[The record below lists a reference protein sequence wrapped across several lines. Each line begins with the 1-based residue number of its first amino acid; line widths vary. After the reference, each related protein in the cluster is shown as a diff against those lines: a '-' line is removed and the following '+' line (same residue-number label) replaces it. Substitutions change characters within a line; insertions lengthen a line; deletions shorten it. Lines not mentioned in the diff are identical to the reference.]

1 MNMVENAFNDLPAL
15 LGAADSLSEAK
26 VVALF
31 VHSLVQQNA
40 PPQNMRVDMA
50 YTGGEQPV
58 YPDLGFMVDGQQH
71 WMEVKYFKSGTGA
84 STAKGGTFLK
94 DLFRLAGF
102 KQDAP
107 EPTCWLLHVYD
118 GEPTQ
123 LFTDAERWQDWFLK
137 NGTAEARFTFDL
149 LNHTTQK
156 ILIGHRWQG
165 EKRFRVQNMRLEPE
179 GSPKRILV
187 LTRLIQCS

>member
-31 VHSLVQQNA
+31 VHALVEQGVA
-40 PPQNMRVDMA
+40 PQPMRVDMA
-50 YTGGEQPV
+50 YTGGEQKV
-58 YPDLGFMVDGQQH
+58 YPDIGFMVNGQQH

-84 STAKGGTFLK
+84 TTAKGGYFLK

-102 KQDAP
+102 MQDEP
-107 EPTCWLLHVYD
+107 GPTCWLLHVYD
-118 GEPTQ
+118 GEPTL
-123 LFTDAERWQDWFLK
+123 LFTDAERWQDRFLK
-137 NGTAEARFTFDL
+137 NGTAEARFTFDR
-149 LNHTTQK
+149 LNSTTRD

-165 EKRFRVQNMRLEPE
+165 EKHFTVRNSRLEPP
-179 GSPKRILV
+179 GQNRALV
-187 LTRLIQCS
+187 LTRLIDCS